1 MKRIIKATNILLV
14 TLMLLTQTIFAVHAK
29 SEKNKKPDPAFKDKA
44 SHIETSRQ
52 PYYGGAAVVDIYELD
67 GIYYS
72 VDADTGE
79 VTEII
84 PNVIDYETTA
94 TYTEAELRGK
104 AEEIVSQFFGER
116 VDLSQLTFSLGQKI
130 GTYFFRWED
139 NVKKLED
146 GSPAFIQV
154 GLSQNGDFL
163 NLFNTL
169 PFGHGILK
177 AHPSIT
183 KMPSFIGPFN
193 EIYANRTANTTSTY
207 WIASGTMTST
217 TGGYFYLYP
226 ASYCT
231 AGYCNTF
238 LYTTQ
243 SSSGSSAAT
252 WLPNANTNTKASVF
266 IPSTHATAT
275 VTYKITKND
284 GTTTNSSVDQNAFYN
299 SWVSITLSTISNGIK
314 KVALNNLGTSGLQ
327 VAWDEVWV
335 YNP

>member
-1 MKRIIKATNILLV
+1 MMKATDILLV
-14 TLMLLTQTIFAVHAK
+14 VLMLFTQNVLSVHAK
-29 SEKNKKPDPAFKDKA
+29 SEKNKKPDPAFKEKA
-44 SHIETSRQ
+44 THIEKSHK
-52 PYYGGAAVVDIYELD
+52 PYYGDTTVVDIYELD

-72 VDADTGE
+72 VDAVTGE
-79 VTEII
+79 VAEII
-84 PNVIDYETTA
+84 PNSINYEITP
-94 TYTEAELRGK
+94 TYNEVELQGM
-104 AEEIVSQFFGER
+104 AEEIVSQFLGEE
-116 VDLSQLTFSLGQKI
+116 VDLSTLTFSLGQKI

-139 NVKKLED
+139 NDKKLED
-146 GSPAFIQV
+146 GTTAFVQV

-169 PFGHGILK
+169 PFGHGNPK
-177 AHPSIT
+177 VHPLVT
-183 KMPSFIGPFN
+183 KIPSLIGPFN

-207 WIASGTMTST
+207 WVASGSMTST

-231 AGYCNTF
+231 AGYCSTF

-252 WLPNANTNTKASVF
+252 WKPNSNTNTKASVF
-266 IPSTHATAT
+266 IPSTHATAS
-275 VTYKITKND
+275 VTYKITQNN
-284 GTTTNSSVDQNAFYN
+284 GSTTNSTVNQNAFYN

-314 KVALNNLGTSGLQ
+314 SITLNNLGSSGLQ
-327 VAWDEVWV
+327 VAWDETWV

>member
-1 MKRIIKATNILLV
+1 MDESAKTTALSSIALLKERNFTVKKMTKAANIFVVVLI
-14 TLMLLTQTIFAVHAK
+14 LLTQTVFGVYAK
-29 SEKNKKPDPAFKDKA
+29 SEKNKKPDPSFKDKA
-44 SHIETSRQ
+44 THVEKSHK
-52 PYYGGAAVVDIYELD
+52 PYYGDTAVVDIYELD

-79 VTEII
+79 VAEII
-84 PNVIDYETTA
+84 PDVINYEVTA
-94 TYTEAELRGK
+94 TYSEDQLREMAEDL
-104 AEEIVSQFFGER
+104 VTQFLGEKL
-116 VDLSQLTFSLGQKI
+116 DLSQLTFSLGQKI

-139 NVKKLED
+139 QAKKLDD
-146 GSPAFIQV
+146 GTTAFVQV

-169 PFGHGILK
+169 PFGRGTPKVRPAIT
-177 AHPSIT
+177 SI
-183 KMPSFIGPFN
+183 PNLIGPFN

-231 AGYCNTF
+231 AGYCSTF

-252 WLPNANTNTKASVF
+252 WKPNPNTNTKASVF

-275 VTYKITKND
+275 VTYKITKNNNS
-284 GTTTNSSVDQNAFYN
+284 TTKK
-299 SWVSITLSTISNGIK
+299 LSQ
-314 KVALNNLGTSGLQ
+314 KVA
-327 VAWDEVWV
+327 
-335 YNP
+335 